1 MDPRILRTRTSMQ
14 TALLELCREREFAHL
29 SVSDIAE
36 AAGINRS
43 TFYQHYPDKETLLAD
58 ALDSFAEQASAHLES
73 VNESA
78 QEADSRD
85 TIYKFLSHVRD
96 NVGLYRTLL
105 SSSGS
110 PVIVARL
117 TDRMARLAT
126 LGLSQPEAQKA
137 LAVPVNIAAA
147 SIAGAV
153 LGVIRE
159 WISMKPLPS
168 AEKATEWAWAAIV
181 SPMGITPNT
190 PGA

>member
-1 MDPRILRTRTSMQ
+1 MQ

>member
-1 MDPRILRTRTSMQ
+1 MQ

-190 PGA
+190 TGA

>member
-190 PGA
+190 TGA